1 MAEKMNQ
8 GYYLGRLYAILKSAG
23 ATEIGDEANVYDDTL
38 DTPIKTFP
46 LFFKRLHRQ
55 NPSESVTN
63 EITEAMKNIGEIP
76 NALTVAEQGS
86 FSIGYYHQRHEM
98 EK

>member
-38 DTPIKTFP
+38 DTPCKTFP
-46 LFFKRLHRQ
+46 LFFKRLHSKK
-55 NPSESVTN
+55 PSESVI
-63 EITEAMKNIGEIP
+63 EQITEVMKSIGEIP
-76 NALTVAEQGS
+76 NTLTVVEQGS
-86 FSIGYYHQRHEM
+86 FSIGYHHQRYEM